1 MQLYCYALLI
11 HRIRNARPL
20 HRSSFPP
27 GEEKQ
32 NNIKYYNKITNH
44 HQQWWLYGK
53 GEGNKLATPSIGL
66 CKCISNGH
74 QITQH

>member
-1 MQLYCYALLI
+1 MNIVGILPLYNNVTILLYALLI

-32 NNIKYYNKITNH
+32 NNIKYYNKITNR
-44 HQQWWLYGK
+44 HQQG
-53 GEGNKLATPSIGL
+53 GCTVGQRVIG
-66 CKCISNGH
+66 
-74 QITQH
+74 